1 MSNSLFLF
9 WGVFLKVKEFKG
21 NPKVYVASHGGA
33 VEVTTEEHMRNANRP
48 LESILREICQQAEEY
63 AKSIIHNY
71 DYPDGQWY
79 PCGTADI
86 VLRWNDHREII
97 KLFQRQADRR
107 QGDDWWEGWFGRL
120 FKTSNGWWWRPNIPG
135 SQSMLYE
142 EEVCR
147 FVRQKLA
154 LANIRVDIRTY
165 ID

>member
-1 MSNSLFLF
+1 
-9 WGVFLKVKEFKG
+9 LKVKEFKG
-21 NPKVYVASHGGA
+21 NPKVYVASHGNA

-48 LESILREICQQAEEY
+48 LESILREICQQTEEY
-63 AKSIIHNY
+63 ANSIVHDY
-71 DYPDGQWY
+71 DYPDGKWY
-79 PCGTADI
+79 PCGIANI
-86 VLRWNDHREII
+86 VLRWSDHREII
-97 KLFQRQADRR
+97 KLFRKQADRK
-107 QGDDWWEGWFGRL
+107 QEDDWWEGWFGRL
-120 FKTSNGWWWRPNIPG
+120 FKTDNGWLWRPNIPD